1 MENKSYGEI
10 LFDANKEFWSK
21 FNDKKK
27 DLTWKTLSDTDRET
41 YDYCG
46 DILIQYYEDYI
57 LEEFLNKH
65 REDDSK

>member
-10 LFDANKEFWSK
+10 LFNFYWENKPNGNWE
-21 FNDKKK
+21 
-27 DLTWKTLSDTDRET
+27 TLDPSVKESFERA
-41 YDYCG
+41 G
-46 DILIQYYEDYI
+46 NKLIQYYEDYI